1 MKYIL
6 SVFNIVV
13 TIVLLTP
20 LTALFAVEEIRPD
33 EIQFRR
39 QAVIR
44 MVFDDNQSIPLAS
57 LRPAKVY
64 DLDLMHPEEL
74 PNPGVK
80 WGFKNENLEG
90 SSPGV
95 DGSSIRWVGG
105 FNPFA
110 TYDLAIADAKGSGSV
125 GLMFSH
131 AANRDTLT
139 ASLQFKDGKPE
150 GVVWTVVIGGEQ
162 VMEEKWPVPTE
173 MVLQKLTLRAQ
184 MSAVGGNV
192 FLESDGRSELIG
204 QSDFAKHLD
213 LRERKRIQEMDF
225 AIRADLKADAN
236 VMLAGASSCFS
247 AGTGQAD
254 IRAITD
260 EEGAPLLDDGRL
272 WFTMTLRG
280 RALPHPLQGVFSL
293 NPSVFDIRFEGVIV
307 FDMNDGLLRNDL
319 ASHLFR
325 DTKSGAWRGWT
336 TGFSALDGA
345 GRAEVKTILAVSS
358 DRDPRRGFS
367 IMQARPIGISGAH
380 EDPHCIYDKE
390 ANKWRMLLCEHD
402 KKYRASMWES
412 DDWDRGYT
420 RLAGPVE
427 MDSTGTMIQKFGNKR
442 YALFGSADRK
452 IYIRSYPDLGPAGEL
467 KVHLP
472 PWNDNNGTRIWP
484 NVIPLPAGYPAPYI
498 ALMMDRVNFP
508 GMPKPNWTYGALY
521 LYHGHP
527 VSP

>member
-1 MKYIL
+1 MKYIVTVFTTLATNVWL
-6 SVFNIVV
+6 S
-13 TIVLLTP
+13 
-20 LTALFAVEEIRPD
+20 ALATLQAADDIRPD

-44 MVFDDNQSIPLAS
+44 MVFDESQNIPLAS

-64 DLDLMHPEEL
+64 DLDLMHPEKL
-74 PNPGVK
+74 TNSGVNWGVK
-80 WGFKNENLEG
+80 NGTLEG
-90 SSPGV
+90 TSPGA
-95 DGSSIRWVGG
+95 DGASLRWVGG

-110 TYDLAIADAKGSGSV
+110 TYDLVMDDAEGSGAV
-125 GLMFSH
+125 GLVFSH
-131 AANRDTLT
+131 TANRDSLT
-139 ASLQFKDGKPE
+139 ASLQFQNGKPE
-150 GVVWTVVIGGEQ
+150 SVTWTVVIGGEQ
-162 VMEEKWPVPTE
+162 VIEEKWPVP
-173 MVLQKLTLRAQ
+173 VGKLLKGLTLRAQ
-184 MSAVGGNV
+184 MSAVGVNL
-192 FLESDGRSELIG
+192 FLESAGRSNLIG
-204 QSDFAKHLD
+204 YSDFSKHFD

-225 AIRADLKADAN
+225 AISADLKADAS

-247 AGTGQAD
+247 PGTGQAD

-260 EEGAPLLDDGRL
+260 EDGAPLLDDGRL

-325 DTKSGAWRGWT
+325 DSKTGAWRGWT

-345 GRAEVKTILAVSS
+345 GRAEVKTILAISS
-358 DRDPRRGFS
+358 NRDPRRGFS
-367 IMQARPIGISGAH
+367 IMQAHPIGITGAH
-380 EDPHCIYDKE
+380 EDPHCIYDKQSG
-390 ANKWRMLLCEHD
+390 KWRMLLCEHD
-402 KKYRASMWES
+402 KKYRASIWES

-427 MDSTGTMIQKFGNKR
+427 MDSTGTMIQKFGKKR

-452 IYIRSYPDLGPAGEL
+452 IYIRSYPDLGPVGEL
-467 KVHLP
+467 KVDLP
-472 PWNDNNGTRIWP
+472 PWNDQNGTRIWP

-527 VSP
+527 VNP